1 MALRAIE
8 MHNALKRWDLTIKVR
23 RNMNVT
29 ILHVQCVLCV
39 IFADIY
45 ACTNGKWCDD
55 KSLLKFSSF
64 WHLWHWEQNGMLCFF
79 VTDVVSFNWSHF
91 LQVIQTFEFIVVQH
105 VNIVVAKIYLSL
117 HSKINNGTAP
127 VMLVAE
133 TKLSLN
139 FGISFSIHIG

>member
-23 RNMNVT
+23 RLMNVT
-29 ILHVQCVLCV
+29 ILPCVLCV

-117 HSKINNGTAP
+117 HSKINLGTAP